1 MKDDWIKTEDENFI
15 NPEEIEEF
23 SIKPDKKNF
32 KRFVILA
39 RLKSGQ
45 RRPVKT
51 NIPSIEIATKEVHR
65 LLEEKRQR
73 RKKKRSWIKKCLWR
87 SRAFGTK

>member
-1 MKDDWIKTEDENFI
+1 MKEDWIKTEDENFI

-23 SIKPDKKNF
+23 SVKPDKKNF

-65 LLEEKRQR
+65 LLEE
-73 RKKKRSWIKKCLWR
+73 IKGGK
-87 SRAFGTK
+87 